1 MGLEQWALDLAGS
14 PWVYLAMYLFAAIDG
29 FFPPIPSESVVIALA
44 ALAVGPGGE
53 PSLWLLVPVAAAGAF
68 TGDQIAYTIG
78 SRVKVHELRLFRSG
92 KAQAALAWAERALER
107 RGASFII
114 AARYIPIGRVAVNM
128 TAGAVRYPRRRFTL
142 LAGIAAITWAC
153 YSTVIGV
160 SAGAAFRDHSPLWGV
175 VVGVIGGVVI
185 GILVDWLLRRW
196 MGHDDPADAAPGAAT
211 ATGAASGTATDA
223 TTSTATSST
232 TATDGATERTSGT
245 RVPPA

>member
-1 MGLEQWALDLAGS
+1 M
-14 PWVYLAMYLFAAIDG
+14 
-29 FFPPIPSESVVIALA
+29 
-44 ALAVGPGGE
+44 
-53 PSLWLLVPVAAAGAF
+53 
-68 TGDQIAYTIG
+68 
-78 SRVKVHELRLFRSG
+78 KVHELRLFRSG

-196 MGHDDPADAAPGAAT
+196 MGGSAPAEAAPAT
-211 ATGAASGTATDA
+211 AADETGQDTAETGDEPSGAVTPTQ
-223 TTSTATSST
+223 
-232 TATDGATERTSGT
+232 ERDPGT

>member
-196 MGHDDPADAAPGAAT
+196 MGGSAPAEAAPAT
-211 ATGAASGTATDA
+211 AADETGQDTAETGDETSGAVTPTQ
-223 TTSTATSST
+223 
-232 TATDGATERTSGT
+232 ERDPGT